1 MDQCHRLS
9 TLRGKNRIVFFLLLV
24 GMACRPSAEP
34 PPGAPS
40 ESPVEQHTSPKPYF
54 SFAGLSRATTQE
66 DLRKRYRTSNLVTQY
81 MDVSDADSHDHIYG
95 IEIPSPGGSQ
105 RFRLSFGREIK
116 EGSRR
121 RFDYPACDPIL
132 SRLQSAYGQP
142 LESRE
147 SNEEAMRTRLHLWEQ
162 PGEDLLLQCF
172 YTKDGLLLAE
182 AISVTPS

>member
-1 MDQCHRLS
+1 M
-9 TLRGKNRIVFFLLLV
+9 LRGKNRIVFFLLLV
-24 GMACRPSAEP
+24 GMACRQSAEP
-34 PPGAPS
+34 PPGPPP
-40 ESPVEQHTSPKPYF
+40 EPRVVEQHTSPKPYF

-66 DLRKRYRTSNLVTQY
+66 DLRNRYQTSNLVSHY
-81 MDVSDADSHDHIYG
+81 VYVSDADSHDHIYG

-105 RFRLSFGREIK
+105 RFRLSFGRKVE

-121 RFDYPACDPIL
+121 RFDYPACDSIL

-147 SNEEAMRTRLHLWEQ
+147 SNEEAMRTRLHEWRQ
-162 PGEDLLLQCF
+162 QGEALLLRCF
-172 YTKDGLLLAE
+172 YTKDGSLLAE